1 MTEFLHNMSTQV
13 LNRENNNI
21 LLDFENVTNLVASI
35 IVLLKRQNKKSIQ
48 INDSNKVEVDK
59 EISSNYQF
67 TFNLDLMEEIKDG
80 INNMIENNER
90 PEVSEPFVLSFLLM
104 TEKIKEQTK
113 QDGEDFIQT
122 LLMLSKEEFRAADEI
137 ANEEKKALLKA
148 LLIQRLASW

>member
-67 TFNLDLMEEIKDG
+67 TFNLDLMEEIKEG

-90 PEVSEPFVLSFLLM
+90 PEVPEPFVLPFLLM

-137 ANEEKKALLKA
+137 ANEEKKVLLKA